1 MTEMRIKVILFSG
14 LLMAFSILIM
24 TVIILFMCANI
35 TQKPKEEDNPDFGIE
50 RMYIED
56 NIYEASMNNGLELD
70 LPWIH
75 LDTVFVCYYS
85 AQSCGI
91 CVEYA
96 LNKIKESFEPTD
108 MGQCVWFLTSDFNPK
123 MKFSEEGTIN
133 LGKKKSGLKIEGSMY
148 VCYFLLIN
156 GKVQHLFIPEKKF
169 PNYTD
174 IYLKTMKKR
183 YF

>member
-1 MTEMRIKVILFSG
+1 M
-14 LLMAFSILIM
+14 
-24 TVIILFMCANI
+24 
-35 TQKPKEEDNPDFGIE
+35 
-50 RMYIED
+50 
-56 NIYEASMNNGLELD
+56 
-70 LPWIH
+70 IH

>member
-14 LLMAFSILIM
+14 LLMAFSILII

-75 LDTVFVCYYS
+75 CKPPIKYPY
-85 AQSCGI
+85 
-91 CVEYA
+91 
-96 LNKIKESFEPTD
+96 KKES
-108 MGQCVWFLTSDFNPK
+108 L
-123 MKFSEEGTIN
+123 
-133 LGKKKSGLKIEGSMY
+133 
-148 VCYFLLIN
+148 
-156 GKVQHLFIPEKKF
+156 
-169 PNYTD
+169 
-174 IYLKTMKKR
+174 
-183 YF
+183 